1 MAMDKLELDARVARL
16 ERRVS
21 LILTLPFMILGL
33 LVLVAM
39 SMAFVGRASVTAV
52 PTAPP
57 SPAVIAVEDHRSMH
71 RLDGELRKL
80 HALLEEDLINAG
92 DFQAKKKNLLFGILH
107 IDDFAGDMQMA
118 KKLLDENILNI
129 SEYDEL
135 KKKIL
140 GIDR

>member
-1 MAMDKLELDARVARL
+1 MTMDKLELDGRVARL

-33 LVLVAM
+33 LVLAAM
-39 SMAFVGRASVTAV
+39 SMAFVGRASVTEATPPPPPAAV
-52 PTAPP
+52 TVP
-57 SPAVIAVEDHRSMH
+57 SDNASMYH
-71 RLDGELRKL
+71 LDGELRKL
-80 HALLEEDLINAG
+80 HALQEEGLINAG

-107 IDDFAGDMQMA
+107 IEDFAGDMQMA
-118 KKLLDENILNI
+118 KKLLDENILNS

>member
-1 MAMDKLELDARVARL
+1 MTMDRLELDGRVARL

-33 LVLVAM
+33 LVLAAV

-57 SPAVIAVEDHRSMH
+57 SPTVVAAEEGWNMH
-71 RLDGELRKL
+71 RLDGDLRKL
-80 HALLEEDLINAG
+80 HGLLDRNLI
-92 DFQAKKKNLLFGILH
+92 DRDEFQAKKRELFAPILRVT
-107 IDDFAGDMQMA
+107 DFEGDIELA
-118 KKLLDENILNI
+118 KQLLDENII
-129 SEYDEL
+129 DRDEYNQL

-140 GIDR
+140 EIRG